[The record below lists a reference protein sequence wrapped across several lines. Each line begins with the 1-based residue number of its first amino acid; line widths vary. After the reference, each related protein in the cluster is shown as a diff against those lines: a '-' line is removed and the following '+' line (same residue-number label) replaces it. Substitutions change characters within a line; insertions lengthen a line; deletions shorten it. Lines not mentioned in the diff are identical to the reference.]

1 MLVIYDLDKTSLYCP
16 LANFMDKFIPS
27 NLFLRK
33 LYYSLYPF
41 IHWVEIKLKLIQINY
56 NMTNRARAYH
66 KLKAKQIVV
75 TARHKTKATIKHA
88 KLVFP
93 DVPMNVICVA
103 QGITGYSKAE
113 YLNLFENINT
123 DEEILMFDDNWKELS
138 KMRFMFKNR
147 FKGIRVLFKD
157 NKEKIYDN

>member
-16 LANFMDKFIPS
+16 LANFMDRFIPS

-41 IHWVEIKLKLIQINY
+41 IHWLEIKLKLLQINY

-66 KLKAKQIVV
+66 KLKAKQIVL
-75 TARHKTKATIKHA
+75 TARHETDSTIKQA

-93 DVPMNVICVA
+93 DVPIVIHCIA

-113 YLNLFENINT
+113 YLNSFENIK